1 MFRLL
6 LYGVFENFGY
16 RQINSFWRLQ
26 AMVRYLTGR
35 TGWEHVENKGERSD
49 PKGGRQ

>member
-26 AMVRYLTGR
+26 AAVNYAIGR
-35 TGWEHVENKGERSD
+35 TGWEYVQHKGSA
-49 PKGGRQ
+49 PGKGGA